1 MKRLGALMLLWP
13 LTLHGADFS
22 QTYLKVIPPSAPVR
36 SGPGGSFPQIGTV
49 AAEEILDPM
58 DRTADGSWWRVR
70 LTRGSSGWIFSELVW
85 PFQVVD
91 ESALGQA
98 AGWLERTFSGGQL
111 RGGRFMLG
119 ISAGTMG
126 NDALFGLRLG
136 WLSSDYTL
144 WEMALSQS
152 AGRYGNIF
160 CAGGELLFL
169 FGTSRA
175 LLPFLAA
182 GAALA
187 RFSPHRQ
194 AEVFTSGNH
203 LVASAGGGLMLQI
216 KNLFVLRFDVRRLIM
231 LGGAADWSGLNL
243 SGGLMLVY

>member
-1 MKRLGALMLLWP
+1 MKRLAVLMLLWP
-13 LTLHGADFS
+13 LTLCAADFS
-22 QTYLKVIPPSAPVR
+22 QTYLKVVSPSAPVR
-36 SGPGGSFPQIGTV
+36 SGPGGSYPQIGTV
-49 AAEEILDPM
+49 AVDEILDPL

-70 LTRGSSGWIFSELVW
+70 LTRGSSGWIFSDLVW

-91 ESALGQA
+91 ESALGRTT
-98 AGWLERTFSGGQL
+98 GWLERTFSGGQL
-111 RGGRFMLG
+111 QDGRFMLG
-119 ISAGTMG
+119 ISAGTLG
-126 NDALFGLRLG
+126 SDALFGLRLG

-144 WEMALSQS
+144 WEMTISQS

-169 FGTSRA
+169 FGSWRA
-175 LLPFLAA
+175 LLPFLAG

-203 LVASAGGGLMLQI
+203 LVTGAGGGLMLQV
-216 KNLFVLRFDVRRLIM
+216 KKLLVLRFDARRLIM